1 MKLLR
6 VRASHFK
13 NCEDNFTI
21 DFMAKSKKTAEDKE
35 YELQEIAEDLFVFNT
50 AAFVGKNASG
60 KTTALELLD
69 FCYSIL

>member
-21 DFMAKSKKTAEDKE
+21 DFMAKSKK
-35 YELQEIAEDLFVFNT
+35 N
-50 AAFVGKNASG
+50 GG
-60 KTTALELLD
+60 R
-69 FCYSIL
+69 